1 MSKFLAVEWDEHE
14 IRLAV
19 ASARAGVA
27 VLERAFSV
35 RLPPATDGKPVD
47 PSTIGNALGA
57 AVASEGLRKAETLAV
72 VGRPSIELKDLSL
85 PPAPDDEL
93 PDMVR
98 FQAMRDFTQLQDD
111 WPLDFIPLS
120 GSAEE
125 SRQVLAAAIS
135 PETLGEA
142 RTICAK
148 AGVELKHLVLRPCAS
163 ASLLA
168 RHRPGPNRIRLLVD
182 LLGDEVDL
190 TVLADDRPIFMRTAR
205 LAGDST
211 TQEQFRAVVME
222 IRRTIAAMQN
232 RLHGRR
238 VDEVHLCGDGPHQAT
253 LGERIE
259 SELDLPTKLFD
270 PFTSFEGASAIE
282 RKLPEHRG
290 RFAPLLGMLA
300 DAAAGERQ
308 AIDFIDPRRR
318 PAAKSYRRE
327 MTLAAALAAV
337 LLLSFAA
344 FTWFWTS
351 RQESEIQQLAD
362 KSTNLDKQIEKGK
375 KVQIEVR
382 DLEKWMAGDVV
393 WLDTLYRISTKA
405 PKAQDV
411 MLTGLTATTSNNG
424 ANLKMEGALRTHEQF
439 TALENQ
445 LRKAGHVIAP
455 GEFDQDAKSTK
466 YPLSFKTDIG
476 ITPKM
481 VAAWRAEAKS
491 QKTQK
496 DAKSPSA
503 ATKDKTTST
512 ATTADATKP
521 AAKVEEK
528 SAAPAGDSAVKKEE
542 AEPKAP
548 ADAKAATA
556 DKAKTPIDESKPKE
570 GAAPAP
576 AAPRLLYRPLAN
588 LQRRP

>member
-1 MSKFLAVEWDEHE
+1 
-14 IRLAV
+14 
-19 ASARAGVA
+19 
-27 VLERAFSV
+27 
-35 RLPPATDGKPVD
+35 
-47 PSTIGNALGA
+47 
-57 AVASEGLRKAETLAV
+57 
-72 VGRPSIELKDLSL
+72 
-85 PPAPDDEL
+85 
-93 PDMVR
+93 MVR

-142 RTICAK
+142 RAICTK
-148 AGVELKHLVLRPCAS
+148 AGVELKHLVLRPCAL

-211 TQEQFRAVVME
+211 SQEQFRAVVME

-259 SELDLPTKLFD
+259 GELDLPTKLFD

-327 MTLAAALAAV
+327 MTLAGALAAV

-351 RQESEIQQLAD
+351 RQENEIQQLAD

-382 DLEKWMAGDVV
+382 DLEKWMAGDVA

-411 MLTGLTATTSNNG
+411 MLTGLTATTNN
-424 ANLKMEGALRTHEQF
+424 
-439 TALENQ
+439 
-445 LRKAGHVIAP
+445 
-455 GEFDQDAKSTK
+455 
-466 YPLSFKTDIG
+466 
-476 ITPKM
+476 
-481 VAAWRAEAKS
+481 
-491 QKTQK
+491 
-496 DAKSPSA
+496 
-503 ATKDKTTST
+503 
-512 ATTADATKP
+512 
-521 AAKVEEK
+521 
-528 SAAPAGDSAVKKEE
+528 AAP
-542 AEPKAP
+542 
-548 ADAKAATA
+548 T
-556 DKAKTPIDESKPKE
+556 
-570 GAAPAP
+570 
-576 AAPRLLYRPLAN
+576 
-588 LQRRP
+588 

>member
-1 MSKFLAVEWDEHE
+1 MG
-14 IRLAV
+14 R
-19 ASARAGVA
+19 ARDPAGGCVGTGGRGRPGTSIF
-27 VLERAFSV
+27 RA
-35 RLPPATDGKPVD
+35 AAAGDDGKPVD

-57 AVASEGLRKAETLAV
+57 AVAGEGLRKAETLAV

-135 PETLGEA
+135 AETLGEA
-142 RTICAK
+142 RNLHEGRGRVK
-148 AGVELKHLVLRPCAS
+148 APRIAAMRVGFAV
-163 ASLLA
+163 A

-211 TQEQFRAVVME
+211 SQEQFRAVVME

-238 VDEVHLCGDGPHQAT
+238 VEEVHLCGDGPHQAT

-300 DAAAGERQ
+300 DAAAASGRPSTSS
-308 AIDFIDPRRR
+308 IRGDDRRR
-318 PAAKSYRRE
+318 
-327 MTLAAALAAV
+327 
-337 LLLSFAA
+337 
-344 FTWFWTS
+344 S
-351 RQESEIQQLAD
+351 RI
-362 KSTNLDKQIEKGK
+362 
-375 KVQIEVR
+375 
-382 DLEKWMAGDVV
+382 
-393 WLDTLYRISTKA
+393 
-405 PKAQDV
+405 
-411 MLTGLTATTSNNG
+411 
-424 ANLKMEGALRTHEQF
+424 
-439 TALENQ
+439 
-445 LRKAGHVIAP
+445 
-455 GEFDQDAKSTK
+455 
-466 YPLSFKTDIG
+466 
-476 ITPKM
+476 
-481 VAAWRAEAKS
+481 VAR
-491 QKTQK
+491 
-496 DAKSPSA
+496 
-503 ATKDKTTST
+503 
-512 ATTADATKP
+512 
-521 AAKVEEK
+521 
-528 SAAPAGDSAVKKEE
+528 
-542 AEPKAP
+542 
-548 ADAKAATA
+548 
-556 DKAKTPIDESKPKE
+556 
-570 GAAPAP
+570 
-576 AAPRLLYRPLAN
+576 
-588 LQRRP
+588 